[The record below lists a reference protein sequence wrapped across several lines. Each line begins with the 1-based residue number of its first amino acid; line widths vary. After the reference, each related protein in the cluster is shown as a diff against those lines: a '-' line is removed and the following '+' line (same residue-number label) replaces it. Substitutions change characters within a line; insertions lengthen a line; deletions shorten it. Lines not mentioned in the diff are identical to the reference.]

1 MSVFS
6 PIEDAL
12 EEIRKG
18 RMCIVVD
25 DEDRENEGDIIMAAE
40 FVTPESVNFIARHAR
55 GLICVALEGERLDE
69 LRLGLM
75 VQESTAKM
83 GTPFTVSVDAVHGT
97 TTGISAYDRAVT
109 VRALIDPQTLPQ
121 DLARPGHIFPLR
133 AARGGVLRR
142 AGHTEAAVDLM
153 RLAGLKPA
161 GVLCEIMAEDGSM
174 ARIPELVATAKR
186 FDLQIITICDLIE
199 FRRRNEKLVKR
210 VAEAS
215 LPTRFGEFKL
225 IAYEGT
231 IDGSASIVLVMGA
244 PKGDTPELVRV
255 HSQCLTGDVFG
266 SLRCDC
272 GDQLA
277 EALTIIARE
286 GSGVFLYIQQE
297 GRGIGLVNKVRA
309 YALQDSGRD
318 TVEANVELGFPA
330 DLRDYGIGAQILADL
345 GLRKIRLLTNNPRKI
360 IGLRAYG
367 LEIVERVPIEIPP
380 NKRNLQYLMAKRD
393 KLGHIFTILD
403 DAETAASGKA
413 AARKGESDG
422 T

>member
-1 MSVFS
+1 VFS
-6 PIEDAL
+6 PVEDAL
-12 EEIRKG
+12 EEVRKG
-18 RMCIVVD
+18 KMCVVVD
-25 DEDRENEGDIIMAAE
+25 DEDRENEGDVIMAAE

-55 GLICVALEGERLDE
+55 GLICVALEGERLDD

-109 VRALIDPQTLPQ
+109 IRTLIDPQTLPQ

-153 RLAGLKPA
+153 KLAGLKPA
-161 GVLCEIMAEDGSM
+161 GVLCEIMADDGTM
-174 ARIPELVATAKR
+174 ARIPELVAMARR
-186 FDLQIITICDLIE
+186 FDLKIITICDLIE
-199 FRRRNEKLVKR
+199 FRRRNEKLVRR
-210 VAEAS
+210 VADAN
-215 LPTRFGEFKL
+215 LPTKFGEFKL

-231 IDGSASIVLVMGA
+231 IDGSASIALVMGA
-244 PKGDTPELVRV
+244 PKGETPVLVRV
-255 HSQCLTGDVFG
+255 HSQCVTGDVFG

-277 EALTIIARE
+277 EALTVIARE

-345 GLRKIRLLTNNPRKI
+345 GLHKIRLLTNNPRKI

-380 NKRNLQYLMAKRD
+380 NKRNLHYLMAKRD

-403 DAETAASGKA
+403 GAETAATGKA
-413 AARKGESDG
+413 GARKGESDG

>member
-1 MSVFS
+1 VSVFCS
-6 PIEDAL
+6 IEDAL
-12 EEIRKG
+12 EDIRRG
-18 RMCIVVD
+18 RMLIVVD
-25 DEDRENEGDIIMAAE
+25 DEDRENEGDIMMAAG
-40 FVTPESVNFIARHAR
+40 FVSPESINFIARHAR
-55 GLICVALEGERLDE
+55 GLVCVALEGDRLDE
-69 LRLGLM
+69 LHLGLM
-75 VQESTAKM
+75 VQENTAKM

-109 VRALIDPQTLPQ
+109 IKALVDPGTRPQ

-142 AGHTEAAVDLM
+142 AGHTEAAVDLT

-174 ARIPELVATAKR
+174 ARVQELVEIAKR
-186 FDLQIITICDLIE
+186 HALKMITICDLIE
-199 FRRRNEKLVKR
+199 YRRRKEKLVRR
-210 VAEAS
+210 VADAS
-215 LPTRFGEFKL
+215 LPTRYGEFKL

-231 IDGSASIVLVMGA
+231 LDGSASIALVMGA
-244 PKGDTPELVRV
+244 PRGESPSLVRV
-255 HSQCLTGDVFG
+255 HSQCVTGDVFG

-272 GDQLA
+272 GDQLS
-277 EALTIIARE
+277 EALRMIAKE
-286 GSGVFLYIQQE
+286 GAGVFLYIQQE

-318 TVEANVELGFPA
+318 TVEANADLGFPA

-345 GLRKIRLLTNNPRKI
+345 GLHKIRLLTNNPRKI

-367 LEIVERVPIEIPP
+367 LEIVERIPIEIPP
-380 NKRNLQYLMAKRD
+380 NRRNLRYLKAKRD

-403 DAETAASGKA
+403 NVDITESGAA
-413 AARKGESDG
+413 AARKGESDDS
-422 T
+422 